1 MLIMFNILQ
10 RFKIDNSI
18 YIVLGGLVLD
28 FFGSV
33 LGVAWMYKETVLYS
47 YLNSFI
53 SVFVVLFVLIFVN
66 LFVHIIS
73 EKVSRN
79 RPYKFFFIAFF
90 LFQIIMVVGVFLPL
104 SLILIGV
111 WE

>member
-47 YLNSFI
+47 YLKLFI
-53 SVFVVLFVLIFVN
+53 SVFVILFVLIFVN

-73 EKVSRN
+73 EKVSN
-79 RPYKFFFIAFF
+79 NGLYKFLFIAFF
-90 LFQIIMVVGVFLPL
+90 LFQIIMAIGIFLPL
-104 SLILIGV
+104 GLILIDV